1 MGILSFG
8 LYNPDRKATIL
19 DNIAGR
25 GILSKVVF
33 CGRVITADVSAAN
46 PAMEP
51 EINLLRMHVNFSSV
65 TLCSIVVTNNL
76 ITCNIRISRVV
87 VENHIKKS

>member
-51 EINLLRMHVNFSSV
+51 DINLLRTHVNFSSV
-65 TLCSIVVTNNL
+65 IYLIVVANNL
-76 ITCNIRISRVV
+76 IICHV
-87 VENHIKKS
+87 

>member
-33 CGRVITADVSAAN
+33 CGRVMTADVSAAN
-46 PAMEP
+46 PAMETD
-51 EINLLRMHVNFSSV
+51 IKLLRTHVNFSSV
-65 TLCSIVVTNNL
+65 TFI
-76 ITCNIRISRVV
+76 
-87 VENHIKKS
+87 

>member
-19 DNIAGR
+19 DNIAER
-25 GILSKVVF
+25 GIPSKVVF
-33 CGRVITADVSAAN
+33 CGRVMTAAVSAAN

-51 EINLLRMHVNFSSV
+51 DINLLRTHVNFSSV
-65 TLCSIVVTNNL
+65 KFFL
-76 ITCNIRISRVV
+76 SR
-87 VENHIKKS
+87 NSRL